1 LTVERKQRRYDD
13 DDDSDDDDD
22 DNDDDDD
29 VRSHSPHCET
39 DDDDD
44 DDDVRSHSPHCETV
58 EIHQHQLGRS
68 EAERVRKLM
77 NNNKLV
83 KQYILNNS
91 NRSNSYS

>member
-22 DNDDDDD
+22 DN
-29 VRSHSPHCET
+29 
-39 DDDDD
+39 DD